1 MSSFAEMT
9 PQSVPRTRRGRWL
22 AAATLCSV
30 IALSGCATTGAET
43 TAQQTPKEAAEA
55 QIDEPALR
63 KAAVESTKTQDYVA
77 AAAYW
82 GALYER
88 NPDAREVAVGYSKAL
103 GQIGSLE
110 QSLIVMQRSQ
120 LKHPDDAAIMA
131 EYGKLQGSFAARL
144 AQRKRAS
151 TARRRLDTL
160 SNRERQVLGCMLD
173 YGTSKEIARYLGIS
187 PRTVEAHRANLMVR
201 LDVRTATQAIR
212 VAVEG
217 GACGAAQ
224 AFASPSGRGGEGGNS
239 PAPARVLQ

>member
-1 MSSFAEMT
+1 MLKVFVIDS
-9 PQSVPRTRRGRWL
+9 
-22 AAATLCSV
+22 AAARRAHVCRLLMDCRIHSEPFETVAEFTEHMPSQGLVLYCDERGDMAQLVEALEQRSWLPV
-30 IALSGCATTGAET
+30 IAYAHQPDIQRVVRAMQAGA
-43 TAQQTPKEAAEA
+43 ASYVGFPIDPAE
-55 QIDEPALR
+55 
-63 KAAVESTKTQDYVA
+63 
-77 AAAYW
+77 
-82 GALYER
+82 
-88 NPDAREVAVGYSKAL
+88 
-103 GQIGSLE
+103 
-110 QSLIVMQRSQ
+110 
-120 LKHPDDAAIMA
+120 IMA

-144 AQRKRAS
+144 AQRERAS

-224 AFASPSGRGGEGGNS
+224 AFANPSGRGGEGGNS
-239 PAPARVLQ
+239 PAPAPVLQ

>member
-1 MSSFAEMT
+1 MLKVFVIDSAAARRAQVCRLLMDCRIHSEPFETVAEFAEHM
-9 PQSVPRTRRGRWL
+9 PSQGLVLYCDERGDMAQLVEALEQRSWL
-22 AAATLCSV
+22 PV
-30 IALSGCATTGAET
+30 IAYAHQPDIQRVVRAMQAGA
-43 TAQQTPKEAAEA
+43 ASYVGFPIDPAE
-55 QIDEPALR
+55 
-63 KAAVESTKTQDYVA
+63 
-77 AAAYW
+77 
-82 GALYER
+82 
-88 NPDAREVAVGYSKAL
+88 
-103 GQIGSLE
+103 
-110 QSLIVMQRSQ
+110 
-120 LKHPDDAAIMA
+120 IMA

-173 YGTSKEIARYLGIS
+173 YGTSKEIARFLGIS

-224 AFASPSGRGGEGGNS
+224 AFASPSGRRGEGGDS
-239 PAPARVLQ
+239 PAPAPVLQ

>member
-1 MSSFAEMT
+1 MLKVFVIDSAAARRAQVCRLLMDCRIHSEPFETVAEFAEHM
-9 PQSVPRTRRGRWL
+9 PSQGLVLYCDERGDMAQLVEALEQRSWL
-22 AAATLCSV
+22 PV
-30 IALSGCATTGAET
+30 IAYAHQPDIQRVVRAMQAGA
-43 TAQQTPKEAAEA
+43 ASYVGFPIDPAE
-55 QIDEPALR
+55 
-63 KAAVESTKTQDYVA
+63 
-77 AAAYW
+77 
-82 GALYER
+82 
-88 NPDAREVAVGYSKAL
+88 
-103 GQIGSLE
+103 
-110 QSLIVMQRSQ
+110 
-120 LKHPDDAAIMA
+120 IMA

-224 AFASPSGRGGEGGNS
+224 AFASPSGRGGEGGLS
-239 PAPARVLQ
+239 LIHI

>member
-1 MSSFAEMT
+1 MIAYAHQPDIQRVVRAMQAGAASYVGFPIDPAE
-9 PQSVPRTRRGRWL
+9 
-22 AAATLCSV
+22 
-30 IALSGCATTGAET
+30 
-43 TAQQTPKEAAEA
+43 
-55 QIDEPALR
+55 
-63 KAAVESTKTQDYVA
+63 
-77 AAAYW
+77 
-82 GALYER
+82 
-88 NPDAREVAVGYSKAL
+88 
-103 GQIGSLE
+103 
-110 QSLIVMQRSQ
+110 
-120 LKHPDDAAIMA
+120 IMA